1 MNKTISTTIRIPE
14 TLKNSL
20 EKAAK
25 QDNRSF
31 NNLINIILMEY
42 IKKSMPDKEEKEN

>member
-1 MNKTISTTIRIPE
+1 MDKTVSTTIRIPE
-14 TLKNSL
+14 TLKSNL

-42 IKKSMPDKEEKEN
+42 IKNMPDKE